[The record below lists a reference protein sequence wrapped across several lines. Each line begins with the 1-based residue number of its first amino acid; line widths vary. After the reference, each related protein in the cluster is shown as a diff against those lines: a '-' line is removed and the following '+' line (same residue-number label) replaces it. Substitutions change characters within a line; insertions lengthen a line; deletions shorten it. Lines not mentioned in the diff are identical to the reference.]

1 MKADGYRF
9 GEILKNALL
18 RLSGI
23 APLVG
28 PLPLTE
34 RDYRNLFKA

>member
-23 APLVG
+23 APLSDRY
-28 PLPLTE
+28 P
-34 RDYRNLFKA
+34 